1 MQPAGARANND
12 EARKGGSDED
22 VEGPENGV
30 DDQTK
35 DDTEERKNSHTAR
48 ELLLILLCN
57 RSLAHLK

>member
-12 EARKGGSDED
+12 ETRRGDSDED
-22 VEGPENGV
+22 VEGPEEGV
-30 DDQTK
+30 DNQTK
-35 DDTEERKNSHTAR
+35 DEAEEKKNSPAAR

>member
-1 MQPAGARANND
+1 MPPAGEPASND
-12 EARKGGSDED
+12 ETKGSDSGED
-22 VEGPENGV
+22 VEGHEKDA

-35 DDTEERKNSHTAR
+35 KEEEDKDSTAAR